1 MNDALAG
8 VIGAVAIGA
17 IFVAYARERR
27 ARMRPPEVVLAEPPE
42 QVASTEEEPTIR
54 SSSPNW
60 GMPIVY
66 CLLLIG
72 ADTHRNSFWGAL
84 WQAIFFVILAVAAYS
99 TFSPK
104 ELAEEQARQPG
115 TTRMQ
120 HYVTLGVPYLLFPL
134 AGWFLAM
141 RLGWRRGVLVPALP
155 WMFLLLLGLV
165 VILKP
170 DGGRHG

>member
-1 MNDALAG
+1 MTDALAG
-8 VIGAVAIGA
+8 VVGAVVIGG
-17 IFVAYARERR
+17 IVVAYVRERR
-27 ARMRPPEVVLAEPPE
+27 ARTRPPEVLPAEPPE
-42 QVASTEEEPTIR
+42 PLAATDEDTTTIR

-72 ADTHRNSFWGAL
+72 ADTHRDSFWGVL
-84 WQAIFFVILAVAAYS
+84 WQAIFFVIVAVAAYS

-104 ELAEEQARQPG
+104 ELAQEQARQPG

-120 HYVTLGVPYLLFPL
+120 HYVTFGVPYLLFPL

-141 RLGWRRGVLVPALP
+141 RMGWRLGVFVPALP
-155 WMFLLLLGLV
+155 WLLLLLFGLIV
-165 VILKP
+165 SVSHTT
-170 DGGRHG
+170 RE